1 MNYNSWNN
9 RGRGRFRRRAAGPRF
24 ARQRRRIVDPEDSD
38 GSQVDDR
45 AASSSPRFGNDSH
58 RRRISAQQSPY
69 PGWHFYFPNEDY
81 PPDESVS
88 QRLKLLEACFA
99 ERVSK
104 FVAPT
109 GVVDRSRSSYEVR
122 VDEIADDAGVKED
135 WPDLK
140 ESLKCRPHD
149 VLKLLG
155 LALHQTL
162 SKHDQSQMDIDAV
175 DPLPELTVR
184 IAGFGPLTPLRD
196 VRSMTCGR
204 MVAVR
209 GTVVRASEVKP
220 QYRAI
225 GFTCSGCGTEQSVA
239 QPGGYFTVPTCCPE
253 RGCRSRTFQEQA
265 TSPLTQLVD
274 WQSLRLQESDEGTE
288 GGRIPR
294 IIDCEL
300 TDDLVGSAVPG
311 DMVTVAGI
319 VELARCDGPSS
330 STGPLDCYLVANHVL
345 GEQREPVITTTPSG
359 PDLGRQDYYAIEAI
373 HDKPDLFRLLVN
385 SLCPAIYGHEIVKAG
400 LLLALFGGVRRY
412 SDDPDHV
419 PVRGDPH
426 VLVVGDPGLGKSQ
439 LLHACARVAPRG
451 VFVCGNTAS
460 IAGLTVSVGRGSAGE
475 ASLEAGALVL
485 ADRGCCCI
493 DELDKMSTAQ
503 GALLE
508 AMEQQCVSIAKAEL
522 TVSLPARAGVLAAAN
537 PVGGHYNRAKT
548 VAENLRMGSALL
560 SRFDLVFILLDQPNA
575 DLDRRLSEHVM
586 AMHLKK
592 SSSLSSCQLL
602 LEGASDTR
610 ASTTS
615 QTPQPSNS
623 LAQRLRGPVPDP
635 IPAPLLRK
643 YITYARQYVQPTLSS
658 ECAAHL
664 QKFYLHLRGIRQ
676 ADSVP
681 ITTRQLE
688 SLIRLTQARARLEL
702 REECTAQDALDVIE
716 LMKHSIAD
724 TQSDGMGSV
733 DFRRSQHG
741 SGMSKPAQ
749 ARALVSALTKESQR
763 TGNRIFTTSELRTV
777 AEQRCGI
784 LSSSVRVIV
793 DALNDQGF
801 LLKKGSGR
809 YQLQTTDF

>member
-9 RGRGRFRRRAAGPRF
+9 RGRGRFRRRAGGPRF

-38 GSQVDDR
+38 GSQGDDR
-45 AASSSPRFGNDSH
+45 TALPSPRVGNGLN
-58 RRRISAQQSPY
+58 RRRLFAQQSPY
-69 PGWHFYFPNEDY
+69 PGWHLYFPNEDY
-81 PPDESVS
+81 PPDESLS
-88 QRLKLLEACFA
+88 QRLKLLEAYFA

-104 FVAPT
+104 FVGPT

-122 VDEIADDAGVKED
+122 VDEIADDAGVQED

-149 VLKLLG
+149 VLKLMG

-162 SKHDQSQMDIDAV
+162 TKQDQSQMDVGAV

-225 GFTCSGCGTEQSVA
+225 GFSCSGCGTEQSVA
-239 QPGGYFTVPTCCPE
+239 QPGGYFTAPTCCPE
-253 RGCRSRTFQEQA
+253 RGCRSRTFQE
-265 TSPLTQLVD
+265 
-274 WQSLRLQESDEGTE
+274 QESDEGTE

-311 DMVTVAGI
+311 DMVT
-319 VELARCDGPSS
+319 
-330 STGPLDCYLVANHVL
+330 
-345 GEQREPVITTTPSG
+345 GEQREPVPTTTPSG

-385 SLCPAIYGHEIVKAG
+385 SLCPAIYGHEVVKAG

-560 SRFDLVFILLDQPNA
+560 SRFDL

-592 SSSLSSCQLL
+592 SSSLSSCQQL
-602 LEGASDTR
+602 LEGARDTQ
-610 ASTTS
+610 ASATS
-615 QTPQPSNS
+615 QTSNS
-623 LAQRLRGPVPDP
+623 LVQRLRGPVSDP

-643 YITYARQYVQPTLSS
+643 YITYVQPTLSS

-664 QKFYLHLRGIRQ
+664 QKFYLHLRGVRQ

-801 LLKKGSGR
+801 LLKKGAGR

>member
-1 MNYNSWNN
+1 MKLL
-9 RGRGRFRRRAAGPRF
+9 F
-24 ARQRRRIVDPEDSD
+24 IC
-38 GSQVDDR
+38 
-45 AASSSPRFGNDSH
+45 
-58 RRRISAQQSPY
+58 QSPY
-69 PGWHFYFPNEDY
+69 PGWHLYFPNEDY

-88 QRLKLLEACFA
+88 QRLKLLEAYFA

-104 FVAPT
+104 FVGPT

-122 VDEIADDAGVKED
+122 VDEIAEDAGVKED

-162 SKHDQSQMDIDAV
+162 TKQDQSQMDVGAV
-175 DPLPELTVR
+175 DP
-184 IAGFGPLTPLRD
+184 
-196 VRSMTCGR
+196 MTCGR

-225 GFTCSGCGTEQSVA
+225 GFSCSGCGTEQSVA

-253 RGCRSRTFQEQA
+253 RGCRSRTFQEQV

-274 WQSLRLQESDEGTE
+274 WQSLRLQARHDQPSPVNCESDEGTE

-311 DMVTVAGI
+311 DMVTVTGV

-330 STGPLDCYLVANHVL
+330 STGPVDCYLVANHVL
-345 GEQREPVITTTPSG
+345 GEQREPVTTTTPSG

-373 HDKPDLFRLLVN
+373 HDKPDLFRLLV
-385 SLCPAIYGHEIVKAG
+385 VKAG

-537 PVGGHYNRAKT
+537 PGRRPLQPGQDGGREPAHGQCTAVT
-548 VAENLRMGSALL
+548 
-560 SRFDLVFILLDQPNA
+560 

-592 SSSLSSCQLL
+592 SSSLSSCQQL
-602 LEGASDTR
+602 LEGASDTQ
-610 ASTTS
+610 ASATS
-615 QTPQPSNS
+615 QTSNS
-623 LAQRLRGPVPDP
+623 LVQRLRGPVSDP

-664 QKFYLHLRGIRQ
+664 QKFYLHLRGVRQ

-716 LMKHSIAD
+716 VRYG
-724 TQSDGMGSV
+724 T
-733 DFRRSQHG
+733 F
-741 SGMSKPAQ
+741 
-749 ARALVSALTKESQR
+749 AL
-763 TGNRIFTTSELRTV
+763 
-777 AEQRCGI
+777 
-784 LSSSVRVIV
+784 
-793 DALNDQGF
+793 
-801 LLKKGSGR
+801 
-809 YQLQTTDF
+809 

>member
-1 MNYNSWNN
+1 MSDRAWPT
-9 RGRGRFRRRAAGPRF
+9 RGRWRFRRRAFGTIGLPMTTT
-24 ARQRRRIVDPEDSD
+24 
-38 GSQVDDR
+38 R
-45 AASSSPRFGNDSH
+45 AIAQPLPKPATPPAVRP
-58 RRRISAQQSPY
+58 SANSPY
-69 PGWHFYFPNEDY
+69 PGWQFYFPNEEY
-81 PPDESVS
+81 PPDAAAYFSEKMS
-88 QRLKLLEACFA
+88 KLVGPAGLI
-99 ERVSK
+99 
-104 FVAPT
+104 
-109 GVVDRSRSSYEVR
+109 DRSRTSYEVHLEELEA
-122 VDEIADDAGVKED
+122 DELLREN

-140 ESLKCRPHD
+140 DSLKCRPGYALN
-149 VLKLLG
+149 VLG
-155 LALHQTL
+155 LALHQALT
-162 SKHDQSQMDIDAV
+162 KHDRELSDECADTV
-175 DPLPELTVR
+175 LPELTVR
-184 IAGFGPLTPLRD
+184 VAGFGPVLPLRD
-196 VRSMTCGR
+196 VRSTTCGC

-209 GTVVRASEVKP
+209 GTVVRASEIKP
-220 QYRAI
+220 LYRTM
-225 GFTCSGCGTEQSVA
+225 GFCCLGCETRQAVA
-239 QPGGYFTVPTCCPE
+239 QPGGYFTTPNSCPE
-253 RGCRSRTFQEQA
+253 RGCRSKFFQEEVA
-265 TSPLTQLVD
+265 SPLTQLVD
-274 WQSLRLQESDEGTE
+274 WQTLRLQELEECTE

-300 TDDLVGSAVPG
+300 TDDLVGTAVPG
-311 DMVTVAGI
+311 DVITVTGV
-319 VELARCDGPSS
+319 VELSRSDTPSNA
-330 STGPLDCYLVANHVL
+330 TGPVDCRLMANHVL
-345 GEQREPVITTTPSG
+345 GEQREAAATTTPLG
-359 PDLGRQDYYAIEAI
+359 PDLGRLDYYAIEAI
-373 HDKPDLFRLLVN
+373 HDEPELFRLLVN
-385 SLCPAIYGHEIVKAG
+385 SLCPAIYGHEVVKAG

-460 IAGLTVSVGRGSAGE
+460 TAGLTVAISRGSVGE

-493 DELDKMSTAQ
+493 DELDKMSAAQ

-508 AMEQQCVSIAKAEL
+508 AMEQQCVSIAKAE
-522 TVSLPARAGVLAAAN
+522 AGVLAAAN
-537 PVGGHYNRAKT
+537 PVGGHYRRGRT

-560 SRFDLVFILLDQPNA
+560 SRFDLVFILLDQPNV

-586 AMHLKK
+586 ALHSRGTT
-592 SSSLSSCQLL
+592 SSVLSLARKPPDGRRDLELSS
-602 LEGASDTR
+602 A
-610 ASTTS
+610 S
-615 QTPQPSNS
+615 QTPEPSKS
-623 LAQRLRGPVPDP
+623 LAERLRGPVADP
-635 IPAPLLRK
+635 VPAAMLRK
-643 YITYARQYVQPTLSS
+643 YITYARQYVQPTVSS
-658 ECAAHL
+658 ECAVHL

-676 ADSVP
+676 ADCVP

-724 TQSDGMGSV
+724 TQSNELGAL
-733 DFRRSQHG
+733 DFGRRSHG

-763 TGNRIFTTSELRTV
+763 TGNRIFTTNELRTT

-784 LSSSVRVIV
+784 APASVRVII

-801 LLKKGSGR
+801 LLKKGAGR

>member
-9 RGRGRFRRRAAGPRF
+9 RGRGRFRRRAGGPRF

-38 GSQVDDR
+38 GSQGDDGT
-45 AASSSPRFGNDSH
+45 AFSPRVGNDLNH
-58 RRRISAQQSPY
+58 RRLSAQQSTH
-69 PGWHFYFPNEDY
+69 PGWHLYFPNKDY
-81 PPDESVS
+81 PPDESVA
-88 QRLKLLEACFA
+88 QRLKLLEAYFA

-104 FVAPT
+104 FVGPT
-109 GVVDRSRSSYEVR
+109 
-122 VDEIADDAGVKED
+122 
-135 WPDLK
+135 
-140 ESLKCRPHD
+140 
-149 VLKLLG
+149 G

-162 SKHDQSQMDIDAV
+162 TKQDQNQIDVGAV

-225 GFTCSGCGTEQSVA
+225 GFSCSGCGAEQSVV
-239 QPGGYFTVPTCCPE
+239 QPGGYFTAPTCCSE
-253 RGCRSRTFQEQA
+253 RGCRSRIFQE
-265 TSPLTQLVD
+265 
-274 WQSLRLQESDEGTE
+274 QESDEGTE

-311 DMVTVAGI
+311 DMVTVTGV
-319 VELARCDGPSS
+319 VELARCDNPSG
-330 STGPLDCYLVANHVL
+330 STGPVDCYLVANHIL
-345 GEQREPVITTTPSG
+345 GEQREPAGTTTPSG

-548 VAENLRMGSALL
+548 VAENLRMGNALL

-592 SSSLSSCQLL
+592 SNSLSSCQQL
-602 LEGASDTR
+602 LESASDTQVS
-610 ASTTS
+610 AIF
-615 QTPQPSNS
+615 QTPEPSNS
-623 LAQRLRGPVPDP
+623 LAQRLRGPMSDP

-643 YITYARQYVQPTLSS
+643 YITYARQYVQPTLST

-664 QKFYLHLRGIRQ
+664 QKFYLHLRGVRQ

-777 AEQRCGI
+777 AEHRCGI
-784 LSSSVRVIV
+784 LSSSVRVVV

>member
-1 MNYNSWNN
+1 MNYESWNN
-9 RGRGRFRRRAAGPRF
+9 RGRGRFRRRAGGPRF
-24 ARQRRRIVDPEDSD
+24 VRQRRRIVEPEASD
-38 GSQVDDR
+38 GSQGDDHPS
-45 AASSSPRFGNDSH
+45 ASFPRVGNNSN
-58 RRRISAQQSPY
+58 RRRPSVQQSPY
-69 PGWHFYFPNEDY
+69 LGWNFYFPNEDY
-81 PPDESVS
+81 PPTEGVS
-88 QRLKLLEACFA
+88 QRLKLLEAYFA
-99 ERVSK
+99 AKVPK
-104 FVAPT
+104 LVGPT
-109 GVVDRSRSSYEVR
+109 GLVDRSRSSYEVR
-122 VDEIADDAGVKED
+122 VDEIADDASVKED
-135 WPDLK
+135 WPDFK
-140 ESLKCRPHD
+140 ESLKSRPHD

-162 SKHDQSQMDIDAV
+162 TKHEQSQIDV
-175 DPLPELTVR
+175 GTDDPLPELTVR
-184 IAGFGPLTPLRD
+184 IAGFVPLTPLRD

-220 QYRAI
+220 QYRVL
-225 GFTCSGCGTEQSVA
+225 GFACSGCGTQQGVA
-239 QPGGYFTVPTCCPE
+239 QPGGYFTAPTTCPE
-253 RGCRSRTFQEQA
+253 RGCRSKTFQSRSRRRVQKA
-265 TSPLTQLVD
+265 
-274 WQSLRLQESDEGTE
+274 
-288 GGRIPR
+288 GRIPR

-311 DMVTVAGI
+311 DMVTVTGI
-319 VELARCDGPSS
+319 VELARCDSPSNA
-330 STGPLDCYLVANHVL
+330 TGPVDCYLVANHVL
-345 GEQREPVITTTPSG
+345 GEQREPLTTTTPSG

-460 IAGLTVSVGRGSAGE
+460 IAGLTVSVGRGSVGE

-592 SSSLSSCQLL
+592 SSSLSSCKQL
-602 LEGASDTR
+602 LEGSGDTQAS
-610 ASTTS
+610 ASS
-615 QTPQPSNS
+615 QMPQSSQS
-623 LAQRLRGPVPDP
+623 LVERLRGPVSDP

-643 YITYARQYVQPTLSS
+643 YITYARQYVQPTLST

-676 ADSVP
+676 ADCVP

-724 TQSDGMGSV
+724 TQSDGLGSV

-763 TGNRIFTTSELRTV
+763 SGNRIFTTSELRTT
-777 AEQRCGI
+777 AEQQCGI
-784 LSSSVRVIV
+784 PSSSVRVII
-793 DALNDQGF
+793 DALNIQGF

>member
-1 MNYNSWNN
+1 MSHGSWPS
-9 RGRGRFRRRAAGPRF
+9 RGRWRFRRRAGGSRF
-24 ARQRRRIVDPEDSD
+24 DASRRRPVNAAVGGDNSEEDSSQPSPD
-38 GSQVDDR
+38 GR
-45 AASSSPRFGNDSH
+45 HLAA
-58 RRRISAQQSPY
+58 RRHSPY
-69 PGWHFYFPNEDY
+69 PGWNRYFPNEDY
-81 PPDESVS
+81 SPDAAVL
-88 QRLKLLEACFA
+88 QRLALLEAYFA
-99 ERVSK
+99 EQIPKLVGP
-104 FVAPT
+104 A
-109 GVVDRSRSSYEVR
+109 GVFDRSRSSYEVNLEEIVADAR
-122 VDEIADDAGVKED
+122 VREG

-140 ESLKCRPHD
+140 VCLKLRPCD

-155 LALHQTL
+155 LSLHQAFT
-162 SKHDQSQMDIDAV
+162 KHDQHYMDEAME
-175 DPLPELTVR
+175 DPFPELTVR
-184 IAGFGPLTPLRD
+184 IAGFGPVMPLRD
-196 VRSMTCGR
+196 VRSTTCGC
-204 MVAVR
+204 MVAIR

-220 QYRAI
+220 LYRTL
-225 GFTCSGCGTEQSVA
+225 GFRCLGCGTVQAVV
-239 QPGGYFTVPTCCPE
+239 QPGGYFTTPTGCPE
-253 RGCRSRTFQEQA
+253 RGCRSKSFQEQVA
-265 TSPLTQLVD
+265 SPLTQLAD
-274 WQSLRLQESDEGTE
+274 WQSLRLQELEEGTE

-300 TDDLVGSAVPG
+300 TDDLVGAAVPG
-311 DMVTVAGI
+311 DVVTVTGI
-319 VELARCDGPSS
+319 VELARSDTPSN
-330 STGPLDCYLVANHVL
+330 STGPVDCHLVANHIL
-345 GEQREPVITTTPSG
+345 GEQREAVVAATPLG
-359 PDLGRQDYYAIEAI
+359 PDLGRLDYYAIEAI
-373 HDKPDLFRLLVN
+373 HDKQDLFRLLVN
-385 SLCPAIYGHEIVKAG
+385 SLCPAIYGHEVVKAG

-460 IAGLTVSVGRGSAGE
+460 VAGLTVSISRGSAGE

-493 DELDKMSTAQ
+493 DELDKMWTAQ

-537 PVGGHYNRAKT
+537 PLKGHYHRGKT

-586 AMHLKK
+586 LMHLQG
-592 SSSLSSCQLL
+592 SAPLQPCHQQ
-602 LEGASDTR
+602 LEGATSDLELPLDT
-610 ASTTS
+610 
-615 QTPQPSNS
+615 QPCKS
-623 LAQRLRGPVPDP
+623 LVERLRGPVDDP
-635 IPAPLLRK
+635 VPAALLRK
-643 YITYARQYVQPTLSS
+643 YITYSRQYVQPTLSS

-664 QKFYLHLRGIRQ
+664 QKFYLHLREKRQ
-676 ADSVP
+676 ADCVP

-702 REECTAQDALDVIE
+702 REECIAQDALDIIE

-724 TQSDGMGSV
+724 TQSNELGGL

-763 TGNRIFTTSELRTV
+763 TGNRVFSTSELRTT
-777 AEQRCGI
+777 AEQQASFSKR
-784 LSSSVRVIV
+784 
-793 DALNDQGF
+793 ALADISC
-801 LLKKGSGR
+801 K
-809 YQLQTTDF
+809 LQTSSDC

>member
-9 RGRGRFRRRAAGPRF
+9 RGRGRFRRRAGGSRF
-24 ARQRRRIVDPEDSD
+24 APHRRRIVDREASDS
-38 GSQVDDR
+38 SQGDDQ
-45 AASSSPRFGNDSH
+45 APSSSPEVGNHSN
-58 RRRISAQQSPY
+58 RRRASVQSPY
-69 PGWHFYFPNEDY
+69 PGWTFYFPDEDY
-81 PPDESVS
+81 PPDSSVS
-88 QRLKLLEACFA
+88 QRLKLLEAYFA

-104 FVAPT
+104 FAGPA
-109 GVVDRSRSSYEVR
+109 GLVDRSRSSYEVR
-122 VDEIADDAGVKED
+122 VDQIADDSGIKEE
-135 WPDLK
+135 WPDFK

-162 SKHDQSQMDIDAV
+162 TKHEQQQVDACID
-175 DPLPELTVR
+175 DPLPELTIR

-220 QYRAI
+220 QYRAF
-225 GFTCSGCGTEQSVA
+225 GFCCSGCGTQQAVV
-239 QPGGYFTVPTCCPE
+239 QPGGYFTVPTSCPE
-253 RGCRSRTFQEQA
+253 RGCRSKIFQEQV
-265 TSPLTQLVD
+265 TSPLTQLID
-274 WQSLRLQESDEGTE
+274 WQSLRLQESEEGTE

-311 DMVTVAGI
+311 DMVTVTGI
-319 VELARCDGPSS
+319 VELARCDGPSN
-330 STGPLDCYLVANHVL
+330 STGPVDCYLVANHVL
-345 GEQREPVITTTPSG
+345 GDQRESDTTATPSG
-359 PDLGRQDYYAIEAI
+359 PDLGRLDYYAIEAI

-385 SLCPAIYGHEIVKAG
+385 SLCPAIYGHEVVKAG

-439 LLHACARVAPRG
+439 LLHACARIAPRG

-460 IAGLTVSVGRGSAGE
+460 IAGLTVSVGRGSVGE

-560 SRFDLVFILLDQPNA
+560 SRFDLVFMLLDQPNA

-586 AMHLKK
+586 SMHLKK
-592 SSSLSSCQLL
+592 PTSRSSCQQLM
-602 LEGASDTR
+602 EEAGDTQASATL
-610 ASTTS
+610 S
-615 QTPQPSNS
+615 QTPQSKS
-623 LAQRLRGPVPDP
+623 LTERLRGPVLEPVS
-635 IPAPLLRK
+635 APLLRK

-664 QKFYLHLRGIRQ
+664 QKFYLHLRGVRQ
-676 ADSVP
+676 ADCVP

-716 LMKHSIAD
+716 LMRHSIAD
-724 TQSDGMGSV
+724 TQSDGLGSV

-749 ARALVSALTKESQR
+749 ARALVSVLTKESQR
-763 TGNRIFTTSELRTV
+763 TGNRIFTTSELRTM

-784 LSSSVRVIV
+784 LSSSVRVII